1 MATRGALGHR
11 WDKNLT
17 FEQVKPIH
25 CKVTFEEVWPM
36 AGKLDKTFEGF
47 KTKLRLFAVLPT
59 LLNKLVR
66 IHEF

>member
-1 MATRGALGHR
+1 MN

-17 FEQVKPIH
+17 YEQALLVKPV
-25 CKVTFEEVWPM
+25 CKASFEKAWSMAGNLDETFE
-36 AGKLDKTFEGF
+36 DF

-59 LLNKLVR
+59 LLNKLVS